1 MILHNDAENKQLETT
16 KIDCCREII
25 VLLNIENEIKSIEI
39 FLERHDE
46 IKNEMKK
53 HRSLYKH

>member
-1 MILHNDAENKQLETT
+1 MIFHNNAENKSLETT
-16 KIDCCREII
+16 KTNYCREII
-25 VLLNIENEIKSIEI
+25 AFLNIENETKLIEI

>member
-1 MILHNDAENKQLETT
+1 MILHNNAENEQLETAKT
-16 KIDCCREII
+16 DYCREII
-25 VLLNIENEIKSIEI
+25 VLLNIEDEMKSIET

-46 IKNEMKK
+46 IKNEVKK